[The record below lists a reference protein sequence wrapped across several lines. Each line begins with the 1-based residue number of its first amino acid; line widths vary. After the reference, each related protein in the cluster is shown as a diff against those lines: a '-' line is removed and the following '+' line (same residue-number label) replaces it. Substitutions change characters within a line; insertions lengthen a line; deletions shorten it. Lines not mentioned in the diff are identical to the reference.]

1 MISDKM
7 IDLVNNSS
15 VIRAMFEEG
24 KRLAGIYGA
33 ENVYD
38 FSLGNPN
45 VPAPAQ
51 VNEAIKA
58 LVDEEESTV
67 LHGYMSNS
75 GYEDVRAAVASSLNR
90 RFGTDF
96 DETNII
102 MTVGAAGVFAYNEI
116 NGNGGKPGAEVTVSI
131 PQGSGVAAIARELK
145 EAGVIRSAYL
155 FRWYVGHKGA
165 AGKLQYGDFTL
176 QTGGYSYDG
185 LIAELSTYAKADSV
199 RLTFPEGTTAIAIAR
214 KMEEA
219 GLCTAEE
226 FLEEANTGDFSE
238 YTFWQYVPDDAPD
251 RFMKCE
257 GYLFPDTYEFLTDD
271 TVHHYVAT
279 FYAHFDKQFTDE
291 MYKELEKQE
300 LTLPEV
306 ITLASFVQEEAG
318 NDQDSNVAQ
327 VFRNRLAEGSPYPKL
342 QSNTSS
348 YVQSDEDNNYLWNW
362 VAPYYGGWE
371 KIPENIR
378 NAYDTYTCE
387 GLPAGPISNP
397 GLAAIQASLAPQC
410 DEEVRDC
417 YFFVTDLSGHYYYAK
432 TYAEHQANCRKAAE
446 VNQSLKK

>member
-1 MISDKM
+1 MAEKHQKKKKGSVLKILLAVLLL
-7 IDLVNNSS
+7 LV
-15 VIRAMFEEG
+15 
-24 KRLAGIYGA
+24 L
-33 ENVYD
+33 
-38 FSLGNPN
+38 
-45 VPAPAQ
+45 
-51 VNEAIKA
+51 
-58 LVDEEESTV
+58 
-67 LHGYMSNS
+67 
-75 GYEDVRAAVASSLNR
+75 
-90 RFGTDF
+90 
-96 DETNII
+96 
-102 MTVGAAGVFAYNEI
+102 TVGAAGVFAYNEI

-131 PQGSGVAAIARELK
+131 PQGSGVAAIAKELK
-145 EAGVIRSAYL
+145 EAGAIRSAYL

-238 YTFWQYVPDDAPD
+238 YTFWQYVPDDADAPN

-291 MYKELEKQE
+291 MYRELEKQE

-327 VFRNRLAEGSPYPKL
+327 VFRNRLAEVRLTPSSRATHPAMSRAMRTTTTSGTGWLRIMAAGRISPR
-342 QSNTSS
+342 TSGMPTIPTPAPACPPGPS
-348 YVQSDEDNNYLWNW
+348 RTRALPRSRLLWHLSAMRKSGTAISLLRIFP
-362 VAPYYGGWE
+362 VTTITPR
-371 KIPENIR
+371 PMLNIR
-378 NAYDTYTCE
+378 PT
-387 GLPAGPISNP
+387 AGK
-397 GLAAIQASLAPQC
+397 
-410 DEEVRDC
+410 R
-417 YFFVTDLSGHYYYAK
+417 
-432 TYAEHQANCRKAAE
+432 
-446 VNQSLKK
+446 LKSIRV

>member
-1 MISDKM
+1 MAKSNHTKPRKKGGALKIL
-7 IDLVNNSS
+7 LV
-15 VIRAMFEEG
+15 I
-24 KRLAGIYGA
+24 
-33 ENVYD
+33 
-38 FSLGNPN
+38 
-45 VPAPAQ
+45 
-51 VNEAIKA
+51 
-58 LVDEEESTV
+58 LVLLV
-67 LHGYMSNS
+67 LT
-75 GYEDVRAAVASSLNR
+75 A
-90 RFGTDF
+90 
-96 DETNII
+96 
-102 MTVGAAGVFAYNEI
+102 GAAGVFAYNEI

-131 PQGSGVAAIARELK
+131 PQGSGVAAIAKELK

-185 LIAELSTYAKADSV
+185 LITELSAYAKADSV

-226 FLEEANTGDFSE
+226 FLEEANTGDFSA
-238 YTFWQYVPDDAPD
+238 YKFWQYVPDNKEAPD

-271 TVHHYVAT
+271 TVHNYVAT
-279 FYAHFDKQFTDE
+279 FYSHFDRQFTDE
-291 MYKELEKQE
+291 MYKELGKQD
-300 LTLPEV
+300 LSLSEV

-318 NDQDSNVAQ
+318 NEQDSNVAQ

-362 VAPYYGGWE
+362 VAPWYGGWD
-371 KIPENIR
+371 KIPENIL
-378 NAYDTYTCE
+378 NAYDTYSCT

-397 GLAAIQASLAPQC
+397 GLAAIQAALAPQP
-410 DEEVRDC
+410 DEDVKGC
-417 YFFVTDLSGHYYYAK
+417 YFFVTDLSGHYYYAR
-432 TYAEHQANCRKAAE
+432 TYAEHQANCEKAAQ
-446 VNQSLKK
+446 VNKNYK

>member
-1 MISDKM
+1 MAEKHQKKKKGSALKILLAVLLL
-7 IDLVNNSS
+7 LV
-15 VIRAMFEEG
+15 
-24 KRLAGIYGA
+24 L
-33 ENVYD
+33 
-38 FSLGNPN
+38 
-45 VPAPAQ
+45 
-51 VNEAIKA
+51 
-58 LVDEEESTV
+58 
-67 LHGYMSNS
+67 
-75 GYEDVRAAVASSLNR
+75 
-90 RFGTDF
+90 
-96 DETNII
+96 
-102 MTVGAAGVFAYNEI
+102 TVGAAGVFAYNEI

-199 RLTFPEGTTAIAIAR
+199 RLTFPEGTTAIAIAQ

-279 FYAHFDKQFTDE
+279 FYAHFDKQ
-291 MYKELEKQE
+291 
-300 LTLPEV
+300 
-306 ITLASFVQEEAG
+306 
-318 NDQDSNVAQ
+318 

-371 KIPENIR
+371 DIPENIR
-378 NAYDTYTCE
+378 NAYDTYTCT

-397 GLAAIQASLAPQC
+397 GLAAIQAALAPQC